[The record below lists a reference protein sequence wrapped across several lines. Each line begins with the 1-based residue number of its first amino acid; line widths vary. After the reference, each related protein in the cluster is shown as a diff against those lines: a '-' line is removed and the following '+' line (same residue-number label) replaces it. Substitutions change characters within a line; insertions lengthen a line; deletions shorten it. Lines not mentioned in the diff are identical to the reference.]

1 MADGSA
7 GNVSAAR
14 RRLSR
19 VSGRWGRGAR
29 VTRPHTRRRLTLLGK
44 DSSHQ
49 MRVATVTPVSKRK
62 RRLREHE
69 WRGRI
74 RTGRRG
80 LRLRNVFWITK
91 SDQVQGAEPTY
102 LQLNAESRV
111 RLNRAIGIGSDVE
124 STTKA
129 YYDLGYYDDAEI
141 AKLITGMDYGA
152 KTSVG
157 RP

>member
-1 MADGSA
+1 
-7 GNVSAAR
+7 
-14 RRLSR
+14 
-19 VSGRWGRGAR
+19 
-29 VTRPHTRRRLTLLGK
+29 
-44 DSSHQ
+44 
-49 MRVATVTPVSKRK
+49 VTPVSKLK

-74 RTGRRG
+74 RTRRRG

-91 SDQVQGAEPTY
+91 SDHVQGAEPTY

-152 KTSVG
+152 KTGVG